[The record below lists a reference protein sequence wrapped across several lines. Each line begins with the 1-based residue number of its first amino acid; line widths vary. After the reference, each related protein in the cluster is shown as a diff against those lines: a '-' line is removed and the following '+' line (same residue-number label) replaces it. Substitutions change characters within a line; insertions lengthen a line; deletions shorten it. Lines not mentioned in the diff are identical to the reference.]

1 MGPGGARRGRGR
13 GKNRISCG
21 EDRISGLPD
30 HLLHSILLP
39 AAPDH
44 RHPHQRPVAPLAL
57 VWAHLPALSFN
68 EWVHHH
74 QQRHCIYDGID
85 AALAAYAAPAL
96 GRLEIVL
103 NPEPFCWSAADR
115 FGPWLQFA
123 ARRLSG
129 ELKFVFVFSSPGSW
143 TLKEAKL
150 PVCERATAIDLGLP
164 HHALRLPAPPAAAGG
179 GTFAALRVLSIT
191 CKSLV
196 ATELEHVVAGA
207 GA

>member
-13 GKNRISCG
+13 GKNRISSCG

-85 AALAAYAAPAL
+85 AAWRSSSTLSPSAGPPPTASAPGCNSPRGASPASSSSCSSSRRRAV
-96 GRLEIVL
+96 GR
-103 NPEPFCWSAADR
+103 
-115 FGPWLQFA
+115 
-123 ARRLSG
+123 
-129 ELKFVFVFSSPGSW
+129 
-143 TLKEAKL
+143 
-150 PVCERATAIDLGLP
+150 
-164 HHALRLPAPPAAAGG
+164 
-179 GTFAALRVLSIT
+179 
-191 CKSLV
+191 
-196 ATELEHVVAGA
+196 
-207 GA
+207 